1 MPPKPAQRLLAVDVG
16 GKRTGLALGD
26 TLTRMAMPIEV
37 LHVPHGPALLDAIVK
52 AVRAHGPD
60 AIVMGLPLNM
70 DGSEGA
76 AALQA
81 RSFADQVRART
92 GLAVH
97 LQDERLTSFEA
108 DQRMARS
115 GRTHGEK
122 RGLRDAL
129 AAAALLED
137 FLHTSA

>member
-1 MPPKPAQRLLAVDVG
+1 MTAPARRFLAVDVG

-26 TLTRMAMPIEV
+26 TVTRMAMPVQV
-37 LHVPHGPALLDAIVK
+37 LHAPRGPALLEALAR
-52 AVRAHGPD
+52 AVREHAPD
-60 AIVMGLPLNM
+60 AVVMGLPLNM
-70 DGSEGA
+70 DGSEGPA
-76 AALQA
+76 AAQA
-81 RSFADQVRART
+81 RVFAAEVEART
-92 GLAVH
+92 GVAVH

-122 RGLRDAL
+122 KELRDAL

-137 FLHTSA
+137 FLRTEG

>member
-1 MPPKPAQRLLAVDVG
+1 M
-16 GKRTGLALGD
+16 
-26 TLTRMAMPIEV
+26 
-37 LHVPHGPALLDAIVK
+37 LDAIAK
-52 AVRAHGPD
+52 AVQQHGPD

-70 DGSEGA
+70 DGSEGPA
-76 AALQA
+76 VQQA
-81 RSFADQVRART
+81 RAFADEVRART
-92 GLAVH
+92 GLVVH

-122 RGLRDAL
+122 KELRDAL

-137 FLHTSA
+137 FLRPI

>member
-1 MPPKPAQRLLAVDVG
+1 MTAAVRRFLAVDVG

-37 LHVPHGPALLDAIVK
+37 LHVPRGPALLEAI
-52 AVRAHGPD
+52 AVAARTHGPD

-70 DGSEGA
+70 DGSEGPA
-76 AALQA
+76 VVQA
-81 RSFADQVRART
+81 RAFAAEVQART

-97 LQDERLTSFEA
+97 LQDERLTSYEA
-108 DQRMARS
+108 DQRMART
-115 GRTHGEK
+115 GRTHDEK
-122 RGLRDAL
+122 KQLRDAL

-137 FLHTSA
+137 FLRTSA

>member
-1 MPPKPAQRLLAVDVG
+1 MTAAQRFLAVDVG

-26 TLTRMAMPIEV
+26 TITRMAMPVEV
-37 LHVPHGPALLDAIVK
+37 LHVPRGPALLDAIAK
-52 AVRAHGPD
+52 AVKVHAPN

-70 DGSEGA
+70 DGSEGPA
-76 AALQA
+76 AVQA
-81 RSFADQVRART
+81 RAFAEEVRVRT
-92 GLAVH
+92 GIPVH

-122 RGLRDAL
+122 KELRDAL

-137 FLHTSA
+137 FLRPI